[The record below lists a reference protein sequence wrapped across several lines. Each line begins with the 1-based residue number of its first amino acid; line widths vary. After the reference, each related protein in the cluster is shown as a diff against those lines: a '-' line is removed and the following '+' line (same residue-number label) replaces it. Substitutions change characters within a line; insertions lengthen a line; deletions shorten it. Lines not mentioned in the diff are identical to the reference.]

1 MLKIRNVLIIF
12 LIAFTAIFFIFQN
25 EITEYLKLFIYES
38 SFYSS
43 IEPPKLV
50 SGLFVGDV
58 MLSRGVAYQIKKNN
72 DLYYPFKSITNLL
85 LKNDFVFANL
95 ESPIIDGREIKSGE
109 MVFRANEVLVPV
121 LKELNFSIFSLANNH
136 ILNFG
141 NDGLFKTMELLNNAG
156 ISTVGAGKDEK
167 EAYNFKIIEK
177 NGIKFAFLAY
187 NDKDVAPFN
196 SGAKENQAGTALID
210 FEKMKDAI
218 QKAKKL
224 VNFVIVSMHAGN
236 EYQFEPNNSQIDLAH
251 EAIDNGADLVI
262 GHHPHVIQP
271 IEKYKNG
278 YIFYSLGNFVF
289 DQMWSNET
297 REAIAL
303 RIIFTPQN
311 IKTIQIYPLIIEN
324 YSQPKI
330 INSFNEPEHFKNI
343 ISKLNFPDNKFVL
356 IQQ

>member
-1 MLKIRNVLIIF
+1 M
-12 LIAFTAIFFIFQN
+12 IAFTAIIFVFQN
-25 EITEYLKLFIYES
+25 EIFECLKLYIYES
-38 SFYSS
+38 SLYSS
-43 IEPPKLV
+43 VEPPKLA

-58 MLSRGVAYQIKKNN
+58 MLSRGVAYQIEKNN
-72 DLYYPFKSITNLL
+72 DLYYPFRNITNLL

-95 ESPIIDGREIKSGE
+95 ESPIIDGRKIKSGE
-109 MVFRANEVLVPV
+109 MVFRTNENLVPI

-141 NDGLFKTMELLNNAG
+141 EKGLFKTIELLNKARML
-156 ISTVGAGKDEK
+156 TVGAGKNEE

-187 NDKDVAPFN
+187 NDKDVVPLN

-210 FEKMKDAI
+210 LQKMTETI
-218 QKAKKL
+218 QKAKKIA
-224 VNFVIVSMHAGN
+224 NFVIVSLHAGD
-236 EYQFEPNNSQIDLAH
+236 EYQFEPNNSQIKIAH
-251 EAIDNGADLVI
+251 TAIDNGADLII

-289 DQMWSNET
+289 DQMWSQET
-297 REAIAL
+297 KEAITV
-303 RIIFTPQN
+303 RIIFTQN
-311 IKTIQIYPLIIEN
+311 VIKTIQIYPLLIEN

-330 INSFNEPEHFKNI
+330 INSSNYPENYQHI
-343 ISKLNFPDNKFVL
+343 ISKLNLPDNKFV
-356 IQQ
+356 IINQ